1 MIDVEQLRAEAR
13 ERARNRTPVPF
24 RGSIE
29 DSAHGRLPVR
39 TYSPDVRVGL
49 GTVFFAHGGYGL
61 FGDLDLQ
68 DGYCRLVSEVLE
80 QRVISV
86 DYRLAPEHSFEQSC
100 SDLLDAIRA
109 DKGHD
114 GALLCG
120 DSAGGAI
127 CAAVADRLGAAT
139 RGLLL
144 TNPNLDLSLSSFDRA
159 APEGPDEALSRF
171 ALERWCPGPAS
182 ERMRLD
188 QPTTSRPPTFL
199 AVGTRDALLPEARH
213 LQHSSSSEAGSFELL
228 EAEGA
233 GHGFMSDPLTARA
246 VLRRARVFFD
256 GASGTKRPEPGSS
269 RRLGSLRRAGGA

>member
-13 ERARNRTPVPF
+13 ERTRNRTPAPF

-86 DYRLAPEHSFEQSC
+86 DYLLAPEHSFEQSC
-100 SDLLDAIRA
+100 SDLLHAIRA
-109 DKGHD
+109 DRGHD

-120 DSAGGAI
+120 DSAGGSHLCSGRRSAGGRDTRV
-127 CAAVADRLGAAT
+127 AA
-139 RGLLL
+139 
-144 TNPNLDLSLSSFDRA
+144 
-159 APEGPDEALSRF
+159 
-171 ALERWCPGPAS
+171 
-182 ERMRLD
+182 D
-188 QPTTSRPPTFL
+188 QPKPRPEL
-199 AVGTRDALLPEARH
+199 
-213 LQHSSSSEAGSFELL
+213 ELL
-228 EAEGA
+228 
-233 GHGFMSDPLTARA
+233 
-246 VLRRARVFFD
+246 
-256 GASGTKRPEPGSS
+256 RPRGS
-269 RRLGSLRRAGGA
+269 